1 MIIDADQ
8 IAKDNG
14 SSRSSNMVILGA
26 ASPYIGI
33 SEDRLKDGIRAVFS
47 RKGEE
52 VVKLNIRAFLAGKA
66 IAMKYLHDISA

>member
-26 ASPYIGI
+26 ASSYIGI
-33 SEDRLKDGIRAVFS
+33 SEDKLKDGIHAVFS

-52 VVKLNIRAFLAGKA
+52 VVKLNIRAFLAGKE
-66 IAMKYLHDISA
+66 IAMKYLDDISA